1 MNEEI
6 EIEKRLARQYRRVA
20 HRHKGLVRFP
30 DEFKSK
36 EQLKKEEQEKGYRY
50 LSNQDADTMVCDGAN
65 LICSHCK
72 FSNIGAQDNPYT
84 IERKYEKFIR
94 FNVPDYMAGTF
105 LMGGNA
111 AGTTFCVHADN
122 FDPNP
127 ELECQEGGKCAIKAF
142 ANEWTNVSQLVLMNG
157 FEALTKDSVLTCK
170 KYSGARITVLNNG
183 QNADIQYAWVEKALT
198 DVGLNANRR
207 KKILIFVSRF
217 QFVIGLVEVGGG
229 IFTGNGLLVLD
240 GARNMFDGVRSYEQ
254 LTTGEDIL
262 VRFQTEVVGIPEDT
276 AKGFAIL
283 YDGYE
288 IFEGVKGM
296 AGSSYVVLKKVKNF
310 SFDDY
315 IVNQPTN
322 INARELINNAYDI
335 SSQTIDVSKNENAV
349 KTMLRLSPK
358 RADKFKE
365 YLSRPNKQAKINKL
379 NISNQGLINL
389 ENQRSFL
396 INSATVKDFN
406 YAKLKETQELIS
418 DVITNPISMTLSPVD
433 TAKSVADLKI
443 KYLNRRFGTS
453 RRIIEKIK

>member
-1 MNEEI
+1 M
-6 EIEKRLARQYRRVA
+6 
-20 HRHKGLVRFP
+20 
-30 DEFKSK
+30 
-36 EQLKKEEQEKGYRY
+36 
-50 LSNQDADTMVCDGAN
+50 
-65 LICSHCK
+65 
-72 FSNIGAQDNPYT
+72 
-84 IERKYEKFIR
+84 
-94 FNVPDYMAGTF
+94 
-105 LMGGNA
+105 
-111 AGTTFCVHADN
+111 
-122 FDPNP
+122 
-127 ELECQEGGKCAIKAF
+127 ECQEGGKCAIKAF
-142 ANEWTNVSQLVLMNG
+142 ADEWTNVSQLVLMNG

-170 KYSGARITVLNNG
+170 KYPGARITVLNNG

-283 YDGYE
+283 YDGYG

-296 AGSSYVVLKKVKNF
+296 AGSLKKVKNF

-322 INARELINNAYDI
+322 INARELINNGYDI

-396 INSATVKDFN
+396 INNVPVKDFN

-443 KYLNRRFGTS
+443 EYLNRRFGTS